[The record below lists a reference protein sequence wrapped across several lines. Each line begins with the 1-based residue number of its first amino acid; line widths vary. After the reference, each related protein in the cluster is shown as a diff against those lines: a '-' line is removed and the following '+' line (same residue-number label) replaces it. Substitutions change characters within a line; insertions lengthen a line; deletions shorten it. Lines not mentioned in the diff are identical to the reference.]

1 MFNIVY
7 PTLVLICISLM
18 ISDVKHIFMHLLT
31 ICISPLKKCL
41 FKFFDH
47 FEIRLVAFVMLSCRS
62 PLFILDINP

>member
-1 MFNIVY
+1 MYKVVY
-7 PTLVLICISLM
+7 PTLILIYICLM
-18 ISDVKHIFMHLLT
+18 ISVVKHIFMCLLT

-62 PLFILDINP
+62 HLFILDINP